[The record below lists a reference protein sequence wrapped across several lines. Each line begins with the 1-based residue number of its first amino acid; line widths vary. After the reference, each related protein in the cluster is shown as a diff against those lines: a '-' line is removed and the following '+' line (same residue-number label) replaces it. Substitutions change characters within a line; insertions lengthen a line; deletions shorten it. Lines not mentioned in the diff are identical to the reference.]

1 MPTLQDRGI
10 TPPMTEGGLALAS
23 DRLGCLQ
30 KSKAKDQLALVKHV
44 IHDPQLEA
52 LTEPRMLMTVIA
64 MTFGLCML
72 WFLVIFTLYHT
83 ARFALYRPTFT

>member
-10 TPPMTEGGLALAS
+10 TPPMTEVGLALAS
-23 DRLGCLQ
+23 ERLGCIQ
-30 KSKAKDQLALVKHV
+30 KSKAKEQLALVKHV
-44 IHDPQLEA
+44 VREPQLEV
-52 LTEPRMLMTVIA
+52 LTEPTMLMTLIA
-64 MTFGLCML
+64 MTFGVCML